1 MQSVILLRRGR
12 VLWGT
17 AMAACLLSGFIVMM
31 SKIPVRALKGDSP
44 AESLR
49 SAVVLPDPNPE
60 SPLPNPGSRSAA
72 QPRLV
77 ESYGKLPLGFEI
89 NKGQTDSR
97 VKFLARGNGYALFL
111 TGDEA
116 VLALK
121 KSGVGSQKS
130 GGPAFGPTHQ
140 GSADLGFRSAAF
152 PAWLRSRRLEPNSRT
167 PSWPVKFAGQR
178 HQQQS

>member
-1 MQSVILLRRGR
+1 
-12 VLWGT
+12 
-17 AMAACLLSGFIVMM
+17 MM

-121 KSGVGSQKS
+121 KSEVRSQEGRRSGLHIRVAQTSASGLRLFRRGCDHVG
-130 GGPAFGPTHQ
+130 
-140 GSADLGFRSAAF
+140 
-152 PAWLRSRRLEPNSRT
+152 
-167 PSWPVKFAGQR
+167 
-178 HQQQS
+178 